1 MEWEFTPQQVVRAEV
16 EYGFEDFRRDLYQEV
31 QMNAGGDPVQ
41 VRASFELL
49 FDLCYWL
56 ATERPLDAFLAQHAA
71 VPPTCEF
78 VQAVAPAMA
87 TNAEMLG
94 AILQRMI
101 MAEVERGLPLEASVA
116 NVHSAVERLSGAIP
130 DGCA

>member
-1 MEWEFTPQQVVRAEV
+1 MEWEFTPQQVVKAEV

-41 VRASFELL
+41 LKATFELL

-71 VPPTCEF
+71 APPTCEF
-78 VQAVAPAMA
+78 LRDVAPAMA
-87 TNAEMLG
+87 TNVEMLG

-101 MAEVERGLPLEASVA
+101 MAEVERGLPLEAGVA
-116 NVHSAVERLSGAIP
+116 NVHSAVARLSAGLP
-130 DGCA
+130 N